1 MRMFSRRSSWIPLV
15 SIGILLALLVGL
27 ASAEEV
33 RYSKYNIH
41 TQTKDGR
48 LLKASYANYTD
59 PGSGHVIIPAGSKIF
74 ITDIGRKSFEFTF
87 GDRSKKIVFE
97 FHSKRMGMD
106 TQAYIDL
113 ITSPD
118 PVSFEQ
124 LSELDKKGMAEGKVY
139 KGMSKDGVLAAF
151 GYPAAHRTAS
161 LDAPSWTYW
170 TNRFGTVVVEFDDHG
185 KVANIID

>member
-1 MRMFSRRSSWIPLV
+1 M

-97 FHSKRMGMD
+97 YHSKRMGMD

>member
-1 MRMFSRRSSWIPLV
+1 MRMISRRSSWIFLL
-15 SIGILLALLVGL
+15 SIGISLALLVGL

-33 RYSKYNIH
+33 RYTKYNIH

-48 LLKASYANYTD
+48 THKASYANYTD
-59 PGSGHVIIPAGSKIF
+59 PGAGHVIVPAGSKII
-74 ITDIGRKSFEFTF
+74 ITNVGRKSFKFTF
-87 GDRSKKIVFE
+87 GEPSKKVVFE
-97 FHSKRMGMD
+97 YHSKRMNMD
-106 TQAYIDL
+106 VHEYINL
-113 ITSPD
+113 ITSAD
-118 PVSFEQ
+118 PVSFDQ
-124 LSELDKKGMAEGKVY
+124 LSKLDKKGMTEGKVY
-139 KGMSKDGVLAAF
+139 KGMSKEGVLAAF

>member
-97 FHSKRMGMD
+97 YHSKRMGMD